1 MPRALAL
8 SFLAAS
14 ALLLTSGC
22 AVNRATATV
31 APDTDL
37 RKLTTFYVVQFPP
50 DKRGI
55 EILIRD
61 NLTKRG
67 FTATAGPELSP
78 TSYSADAVVTYV
90 DKWMW
95 DMTMYMIELTITIRN
110 PANNYPMATGNSYHT
125 SLSRKSPPEMVD
137 EVMTNIFNEGR
148 AKQ

>member
-1 MPRALAL
+1 MPRPL
-8 SFLAAS
+8 
-14 ALLLTSGC
+14 ALLLFAGCALLVTSGC

-61 NLTKRG
+61 NLIKRG

-78 TSYSADAVVTYV
+78 PSYSADAVVTYV

-110 PANNYPMATGNSYHT
+110 PANNYPLATGNSYHT

-137 EVMTNIFNEGR
+137 EVMANIFNEGR